1 MKCPKCGRECERDM
15 VDVGVGEMAAS
26 PWGCFDCLWVEGDP
40 VTMPDQ
46 PTDAG
51 KDRETATAQRED
63 IEERMGMSGLSHQQ
77 IVEALA
83 ARVSGDYYG
92 SHVYLL
98 ASSQKSVVEWLLLA
112 LAAAR
117 REGQAQERQ
126 LLKDALMYLGS
137 ARQMLADTDMPGTPW
152 WDGLTKMIAAI
163 RACGEEPSR

>member
-1 MKCPKCGRECERDM
+1 MP
-15 VDVGVGEMAAS
+15 
-26 PWGCFDCLWVEGDP
+26 
-40 VTMPDQ
+40 PDQ

>member
-1 MKCPKCGRECERDM
+1 MP
-15 VDVGVGEMAAS
+15 
-26 PWGCFDCLWVEGDP
+26 
-40 VTMPDQ
+40 PDQ

-51 KDRETATAQRED
+51 KDRETIKRILRERYEDLAFSPGDAYTRVVDAIAQ
-63 IEERMGMSGLSHQQ
+63 
-77 IVEALA
+77 
-83 ARVSGDYYG
+83 
-92 SHVYLL
+92 
-98 ASSQKSVVEWLLLA
+98 A